1 MVQAI
6 SQEITFELPETFDAT
21 QAALVIFSIEQRG
34 QEILHKEVDDIEPNN
49 VYVYLTQEDT
59 VNLLDGMALIQLNFV
74 YSDESRAC
82 TEVVP
87 VNVEKNLLKRV
98 IDPSVGLIDA
108 GSSGDLPINPTPINP
123 IDIGGLM

>member
-6 SQEITFELPETFDAT
+6 SQQITFELPETFDAT
-21 QAALVIFSIEQRG
+21 QAALVIFSIEQRS
-34 QEILHKEVDDIEPNN
+34 QEMLHKEVDDIEPNN

-59 VNLLDGMALIQLNFV
+59 VNLLDGMALIQLNFI
-74 YSDESRAC
+74 YSDGTRAC
-82 TEVVP
+82 TEAVP

-98 IDPSVGLIDA
+98 IDPDVGLADA
-108 GSSGDLPINPTPINP
+108 GDVLINPIPLDP

>member
-34 QEILHKEVDDIEPNN
+34 QEMLHKEVDDIEPDR

-74 YSDESRAC
+74 YSDGSRAC

-98 IDPSVGLIDA
+98 IDPNVGLADA
-108 GSSGDLPINPTPINP
+108 GDVPFNPTPINP